1 MECKLCKVIENKE
14 RVVYEDAA
22 VVALAPE
29 QPTALGHIQ
38 VLPKQHVENI
48 DDLPEDVV
56 IQLYFVASYAAS
68 AIFETAGAQ
77 GTNIIALNGKIQG
90 RQINHLSIDVLPRKE
105 NDNINFQW
113 KPKPMEPQDLEAV
126 EKSLKDKTDYI
137 NAKQEKPKRVAQQE
151 EQPKQQV
158 EKQVNADEEEDY
170 MIKQLTRIP

>member
-1 MECKLCKVIENKE
+1 MECQLCKAIEQKE

-29 QPTALGHIQ
+29 QPTALGHLQ

-56 IQLYFVASYAAS
+56 IQLYFVTSYAAS

-77 GTNIIALNGKIQG
+77 GTIIIALNGKIQG

-105 NDNINFQW
+105 NDNLNFQW
-113 KPKPMEPQDLEAV
+113 KPKSMQPQDLEAV

-137 NAKQEKPKRVAQQE
+137 NAKQEKPKQALQQ
-151 EQPKQQV
+151 PDTAKAV
-158 EKQVNADEEEDY
+158 PEKQINADEEEDY